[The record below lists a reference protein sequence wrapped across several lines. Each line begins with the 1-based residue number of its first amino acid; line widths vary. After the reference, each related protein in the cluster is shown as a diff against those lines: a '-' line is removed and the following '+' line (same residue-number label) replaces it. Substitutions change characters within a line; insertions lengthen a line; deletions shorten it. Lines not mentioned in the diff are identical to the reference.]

1 MSAWITVTLREFSA
15 ENNRQVHVR
24 HSAILSY
31 GTKPYGHF
39 IDLGGKEIL
48 VIESEAELAALI
60 EDADVLSK
68 LNRR

>member
-15 ENNRQVHVR
+15 ENYRQVRVR
-24 HSAILSY
+24 RSAILSY

-60 EDADVLSK
+60 GDTDGASAICS
-68 LNRR
+68 